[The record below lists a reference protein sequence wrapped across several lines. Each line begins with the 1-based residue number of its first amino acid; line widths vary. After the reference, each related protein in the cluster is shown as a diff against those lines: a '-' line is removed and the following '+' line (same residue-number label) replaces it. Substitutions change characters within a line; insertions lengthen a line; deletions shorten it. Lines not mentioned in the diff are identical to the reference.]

1 MDGQRPTK
9 VALAQLTC
17 NFRMVSSRISAF
29 SRSVVASVGFVFRRP
44 FWESRRDAAMD
55 IALAAGVA
63 VAGVPVLVAI
73 VSWHPVQARF
83 ALDIPWALLVSHV
96 LESATL
102 LVRRR
107 APVALCVLQLLFIL
121 ATPIGLLLTTGT
133 ILLPPDDPSSAW
145 ATLEMPFVLYSAIVY
160 TTGRR
165 RIYAW
170 SLIGILT
177 LIAVRPW
184 QADFTTISGGL
195 LFTAVPALL
204 GLYVAAR
211 RRLIQAL
218 TERADRAERERHL
231 LAEQARA
238 EERAR
243 LAAEMH
249 DVVSHRVSLMV
260 LQAGA
265 LSVAAADDSTRTA
278 AEDLGTNGR
287 QALDELRELITVLQT
302 NSHDDNEKGTERPA
316 SLPDLSA
323 LVADSAAAGVHV
335 SLDESGN
342 PLMISPSVGRT
353 AYRVVQEA
361 LTNVHKHAPG
371 ADVRVQVRYGSD
383 QVRLTVRNTVS
394 ARPADGALTGTGSGA
409 GLTGLRH
416 RVELVRGDFHA
427 GPNPDGGF
435 AVEVTLPAYVPT
447 AAG

>member
-1 MDGQRPTK
+1 
-9 VALAQLTC
+9 
-17 NFRMVSSRISAF
+17 
-29 SRSVVASVGFVFRRP
+29 
-44 FWESRRDAAMD
+44 MD
-55 IALAAGVA
+55 ISLAVGVA
-63 VAGVPVLVAI
+63 VVGVPLLVAI
-73 VSWHPVQARF
+73 VSWHPAQERF
-83 ALDIPWALLVSHV
+83 VLDIPWALLVTHV

-107 APVALCVLQLLFIL
+107 APVLLCVLQLLFIL

-133 ILLPPDDPSSAW
+133 VLVPPGDPSGAW

-160 TTGRR
+160 TAGRR

-170 SLIGILT
+170 ALIGILT
-177 LIAVRPW
+177 LIAIRPW
-184 QADFTTISGGL
+184 QADFTTVSGGL

-249 DVVSHRVSLMV
+249 DVVSHRVSIMV

-287 QALDELRELITVLQT
+287 QALDELRELIAVLQT
-302 NSHDDNEKGTERPA
+302 NSRDDNERGTERPA

-323 LVADSAAAGVHV
+323 LVADSAAAGVNV

-371 ADVRVQVRYGSD
+371 RFR
-383 QVRLTVRNTVS
+383 RRIHKP
-394 ARPADGALTGTGSGA
+394 R
-409 GLTGLRH
+409 R
-416 RVELVRGDFHA
+416 RR
-427 GPNPDGGF
+427 
-435 AVEVTLPAYVPT
+435 
-447 AAG
+447 